1 MLYEALSS
9 SIMCWVAPQNIMLL
23 ANASYSTKAYLQG
36 TVVNQTAPFTPS
48 SSLTIPLY
56 LSVYQLDFSNK
67 FMDGNA
73 NQLPQPP
80 STIQLSYPNGTI
92 GNLNPGGTYLLPAGT
107 YSISTVTWRGVN
119 VAASS
124 IPFNPRNGLAPVK
137 LQIYDLTVTV
147 EDQNGQPVSGA
158 AVTLTLA
165 GQTFTQNTTGNN
177 GVLVFRSLPKGQYIV
192 IVNKIG
198 RASCRESV

>member
-92 GNLNPGGTYLLPAGT
+92 GSLNPAGTYLLPAGT

-119 VAASS
+119 VAPSS
-124 IPFNPRNGLAPVK
+124 IPFNPKNGFGSVN
-137 LQIYDLTVTV
+137 LQIYDLTVYV
-147 EDQNGQPVSGA
+147 EAKNGAPISGA
-158 AVTLTLA
+158 IVTLSLS
-165 GQTFTQNTTGNN
+165 GQQLTQNTAVNS
-177 GVLVFRSLPKGQYIV
+177 GVLF
-192 IVNKIG
+192 
-198 RASCRESV
+198 